1 MIRQKKEDM
10 IARVDEWRQSSIS
23 LETFA
28 QASGISKSTFE
39 YWVRKVRDKTKP
51 ADAFPEFIEM
61 RQSVPTKPIPEA
73 KVKTDILAKPQIVL
87 TFPSGLCLK
96 IYG

>member
-1 MIRQKKEDM
+1 MIRQKRSEM
-10 IARVDEWRQSSIS
+10 IARVDEWRQSSMS
-23 LETFA
+23 VETFA
-28 QASGISKSTFE
+28 QVMGISKSTFK
-39 YWVRKVRDKTKP
+39 YWVRKVRNKAKP

-73 KVKTDILAKPQIVL
+73 KAKTDILAKPQIVL